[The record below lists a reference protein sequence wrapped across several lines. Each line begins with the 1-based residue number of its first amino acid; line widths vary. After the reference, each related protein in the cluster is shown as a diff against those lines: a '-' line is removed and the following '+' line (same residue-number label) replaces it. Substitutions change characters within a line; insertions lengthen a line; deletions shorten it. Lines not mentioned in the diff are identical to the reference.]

1 MSNTIIH
8 KSSYL
13 VEEDFLRNVQ
23 VPTQERIYKPISYGN
38 IVDTIE
44 LVLDK
49 ANIPVSN
56 RKFLAA
62 KKGNQ
67 ATIHY
72 SLNLFDD
79 KEQQFQLVAQNSY
92 DKSLSFKFVMGSSIL
107 VCSNSCVRS
116 NRETAFKKKHVGEI
130 QTLAPEKI
138 YEFIYNTAEEFNTYI
153 SYRELLKNY
162 DLNKSAVHSLV
173 GKLFLDEQIVNTDQ
187 LNILKREIMS
197 PSYNYGTD
205 GNSAW
210 DFYNHVTAAL
220 RTSHPSNWVNNHIA
234 FDEFINKELNLN

>member
-1 MSNTIIH
+1 MSTIIH

-13 VEEDFLRNVQ
+13 VEEDFLRNVPI
-23 VPTQERIYKPISYGN
+23 PTQERIYKPISYGN

-92 DKSLSFKFVMGSSIL
+92 DKSLSFKFLMGSEIIA
-107 VCSNSCVRS
+107 CSNGLLRS
-116 NRETAFKKKHVGEI
+116 NRDTIFKKKHVGEI

-173 GKLFLDEQIVNTDQ
+173 GKLFLEEQIVNTDQ

-234 FDEFINKELNLN
+234 FDEFINKNLSLN

>member
-1 MSNTIIH
+1 MSTIIH

-13 VEEDFLRNVQ
+13 VEEDFLRNVPI
-23 VPTQERIYKPISYGN
+23 PTQERIYKPVSYAS
-38 IVDTIE
+38 ILDTIDV
-44 LVLDK
+44 VLDK

-72 SLNLFDD
+72 TLGIFDD
-79 KEQQFQLVAQNSY
+79 KEQAVQIVAQNSY
-92 DKSLSFKFVMGSSIL
+92 DKSMSFKFVMGSSIL

-162 DLNKSAVHSLV
+162 DLSKSAVHSLV

-197 PSYNYGTD
+197 PSYNYGTN
-205 GNSAW
+205 GNTVW

>member
-13 VEEDFLRNVQ
+13 VEEDFLRYVQ

-92 DKSLSFKFVMGSSIL
+92 DKSLSFKFLMGSEIIA
-107 VCSNSCVRS
+107 CSNGLLRS
-116 NRETAFKKKHVGEI
+116 NRDTIFKKKHVGEI

>member
-13 VEEDFLRNVQ
+13 VEEDFLRNIPI
-23 VPTQERIYKPISYGN
+23 PTQERIYKPVSYGS
-38 IVDTIE
+38 ILDTIDV
-44 LVLDK
+44 VLDK

-56 RKFLAA
+56 RKFLAP

-72 SLNLFDD
+72 TLGIFDD
-79 KEQQFQLVAQNSY
+79 KEQAVQIVAQNSY
-92 DKSLSFKFVMGSSIL
+92 DKSMSFKFCCSSEIFC
-107 VCSNSCVRS
+107 CSNGLIIANS
-116 NRETAFKKKHVGEI
+116 NNVFKKKHVGEI
-130 QTLAPEKI
+130 QTLTPQKI

-162 DLNKSAVHSLV
+162 DLSKSAVHSLV
-173 GKLFLDEQIVNTDQ
+173 GKLFLEEQIVNTDQ
-187 LNILKREIMS
+187 LNILKREIIS

-210 DFYNHVTAAL
+210 DFYNHVTASL
-220 RTSHPSNWVNNHIA
+220 RTSHPSNWVNNHIT

>member
-1 MSNTIIH
+1 M
-8 KSSYL
+8 
-13 VEEDFLRNVQ
+13 
-23 VPTQERIYKPISYGN
+23 
-38 IVDTIE
+38 
-44 LVLDK
+44 LDK

-92 DKSLSFKFVMGSSIL
+92 DKSLSFKFLMGSEIIA
-107 VCSNSCVRS
+107 CSNGLLRS
-116 NRETAFKKKHVGEI
+116 NRDTIFKKKHVGEI

>member
-1 MSNTIIH
+1 MSTIIH

-72 SLNLFDD
+72 TL
-79 KEQQFQLVAQNSY
+79 
-92 DKSLSFKFVMGSSIL
+92 KFLMI
-107 VCSNSCVRS
+107 R
-116 NRETAFKKKHVGEI
+116 
-130 QTLAPEKI
+130 
-138 YEFIYNTAEEFNTYI
+138 
-153 SYRELLKNY
+153 
-162 DLNKSAVHSLV
+162 NKLY
-173 GKLFLDEQIVNTDQ
+173 KL
-187 LNILKREIMS
+187 
-197 PSYNYGTD
+197 
-205 GNSAW
+205 
-210 DFYNHVTAAL
+210 
-220 RTSHPSNWVNNHIA
+220 
-234 FDEFINKELNLN
+234 

>member
-138 YEFIYNTAEEFNTYI
+138 YEFIYNTAEEFTTYI
-153 SYRELLKNY
+153 SHRELLKSIHISDDKLY
-162 DLNKSAVHSLV
+162 RLM
-173 GKLFLDEQIVNTDQ
+173 GKLYLDEDILNTDQ
-187 LNILKREIMS
+187 FNVLKREINS
-197 PSYNYGTD
+197 PSYNYGTY
-205 GNSAW
+205 GNTAW

-220 RTSHPSNWVNNHIA
+220 RSSHPSLWVKNHVK
-234 FDEFINKELNLN
+234 FDEFVNKELILN

>member
-1 MSNTIIH
+1 MSTIIH

-92 DKSLSFKFVMGSSIL
+92 DKSLSFKFVMGSEIIA
-107 VCSNSCVRS
+107 CSNGLLRS
-116 NRETAFKKKHVGEI
+116 NRDTIFKKKHVGEI

-138 YEFIYNTAEEFNTYI
+138 YEFIYNTAEEFNMYI

-205 GNSAW
+205 GKSAW
-210 DFYNHVTAAL
+210 DFYNHVTASL
-220 RTSHPSNWVNNHIA
+220 RSSHPSNWVNNHIA

>member
-1 MSNTIIH
+1 MSTIIH

-92 DKSLSFKFVMGSSIL
+92 DKSLSFKFCAATSV
-107 VCSNSCVRS
+107 
-116 NRETAFKKKHVGEI
+116 F
-130 QTLAPEKI
+130 
-138 YEFIYNTAEEFNTYI
+138 
-153 SYRELLKNY
+153 
-162 DLNKSAVHSLV
+162 
-173 GKLFLDEQIVNTDQ
+173 VN
-187 LNILKREIMS
+187 
-197 PSYNYGTD
+197 
-205 GNSAW
+205 
-210 DFYNHVTAAL
+210 
-220 RTSHPSNWVNNHIA
+220 
-234 FDEFINKELNLN
+234 